1 MINKKYL
8 LLEVFK
14 YTKKWL
20 IYNYS
25 KSLYNK
31 YFLRMALNFVKS
43 VCQHFFISASV
54 FFCFTF
60 KIFKLIALKFFM
72 YLLLVSLITESTS
85 RWVTPFQHTSKV
97 FQSFVLAGCIN
108 TREIIGVVK
117 FISLFTLNFF
127 VIEQYSNDHLDF
139 VKRNCCTGIRVAY
152 GG

>member
-1 MINKKYL
+1 MSAINQNFMHSFSYARRQKKG
-8 LLEVFK
+8 
-14 YTKKWL
+14 
-20 IYNYS
+20 
-25 KSLYNK
+25 
-31 YFLRMALNFVKS
+31 
-43 VCQHFFISASV
+43 ASV
-54 FFCFTF
+54 LIQIE
-60 KIFKLIALKFFM
+60 KYSEGKKKLIFFL

-97 FQSFVLAGCIN
+97 FQSFVLAGCLD
-108 TREIIGVVK
+108 TWEIIGVVK